1 MYKMINDVLIISL
14 ATICSGI
21 IVLGLRLCFKSKC
34 SDVDLCCG
42 MFKIKRN
49 IELEVQIENKKL
61 ESAPEK
67 TKSNKDLNNIV

>member
-1 MYKMINDVLIISL
+1 MINDVLIISL

-42 MFKIKRN
+42 LFKIKRN
-49 IELEVQIENKKL
+49 IELEMQIENKEL
-61 ESAPEK
+61 ESHDK
-67 TKSNKDLNNIV
+67 TKSNKDLNNVV

>member
-1 MYKMINDVLIISL
+1 MINDVLVLSL

-42 MFKIKRN
+42 LFKIKRN
-49 IELEVQIENKKL
+49 IELEMQIENKEL
-61 ESAPEK
+61 ESSPEK
-67 TKSNKDLNNIV
+67 TKSNKDLNNVV

>member
-1 MYKMINDVLIISL
+1 MINDVLVISL

-42 MFKIKRN
+42 LFKIKRN
-49 IELEVQIENKKL
+49 IELEIQIENKEL
-61 ESAPEK
+61 ESHDK
-67 TKSNKDLNNIV
+67 TKSNKDLNNVV

>member
-1 MYKMINDVLIISL
+1 MINDVLVISL

-42 MFKIKRN
+42 LFKIKRN
-49 IELEVQIENKKL
+49 IELEMQIENKELQNQIK
-61 ESAPEK
+61 
-67 TKSNKDLNNIV
+67 I

>member
-1 MYKMINDVLIISL
+1 MINDVLVISL

-42 MFKIKRN
+42 LFKIRRN
-49 IELEVQIENKKL
+49 IELEMQIENKEL
-61 ESAPEK
+61 ESHDK
-67 TKSNKDLNNIV
+67 TKSNKDLNNVV

>member
-42 MFKIKRN
+42 LFKIKRN
-49 IELEVQIENKKL
+49 IELEIQIENKEL
-61 ESAPEK
+61 ESHDK
-67 TKSNKDLNNIV
+67 TKSNKDLNNVV

>member
-1 MYKMINDVLIISL
+1 MINDVLVISL

-42 MFKIKRN
+42 LFKIKRN
-49 IELEVQIENKKL
+49 IELEMQIENKEL
-61 ESAPEK
+61 ESPDK
-67 TKSNKDLNNIV
+67 SKSNKDLNNVV

>member
-1 MYKMINDVLIISL
+1 MINDVLVISL

-42 MFKIKRN
+42 LFKIKRN
-49 IELEVQIENKKL
+49 IELEVQIENKEL
-61 ESAPEK
+61 ESSPEK

>member
-1 MYKMINDVLIISL
+1 MINDVLVISL

-42 MFKIKRN
+42 LFKIHRN
-49 IELEVQIENKKL
+49 IELEMQIENKEL
-61 ESAPEK
+61 ESHDK
-67 TKSNKDLNNIV
+67 TKSNKDLNNVV

>member
-1 MYKMINDVLIISL
+1 MINDVLVLSL

-42 MFKIKRN
+42 LFKIKRN
-49 IELEVQIENKKL
+49 IELEMQIENKEL
-61 ESAPEK
+61 ESHDK
-67 TKSNKDLNNIV
+67 TKSNKDLNNVV

>member
-1 MYKMINDVLIISL
+1 MINDVLIISL

-42 MFKIKRN
+42 LFKIHRN
-49 IELEVQIENKKL
+49 IELRCRLKIKNLNHMTKQNQI
-61 ESAPEK
+61 K
-67 TKSNKDLNNIV
+67 T

>member
-1 MYKMINDVLIISL
+1 MINDVLVISL

-42 MFKIKRN
+42 LFKIKRN
-49 IELEVQIENKKL
+49 IELEVQIENKEL
-61 ESAPEK
+61 ESHDK
-67 TKSNKDLNNIV
+67 TKSNKDINSIV

>member
-1 MYKMINDVLIISL
+1 MINDVLVISL

-42 MFKIKRN
+42 LFKIKLN
-49 IELEVQIENKKL
+49 IELEMQIENKEL
-61 ESAPEK
+61 ESHDK
-67 TKSNKDLNNIV
+67 TKSNKDLNNVV

>member
-1 MYKMINDVLIISL
+1 MINDVLVISL

-42 MFKIKRN
+42 LFKIKRN
-49 IELEVQIENKKL
+49 IELEMQIENKEL
-61 ESAPEK
+61 ESHDK
-67 TKSNKDLNNIV
+67 TKSNKDLNNVV

>member
-1 MYKMINDVLIISL
+1 MYKMINDVLVISL

-42 MFKIKRN
+42 LFKIKRN
-49 IELEVQIENKKL
+49 IELEMQIENKEL
-61 ESAPEK
+61 ESHDK
-67 TKSNKDLNNIV
+67 TKSNKDLNNVV

>member
-1 MYKMINDVLIISL
+1 MINDVLIISL

-42 MFKIKRN
+42 LCKIKRN
-49 IELEVQIENKKL
+49 IELEMQIENKEL
-61 ESAPEK
+61 ESHDK
-67 TKSNKDLNNIV
+67 TKSNKDLNNVV